1 MNNNEQELAEF
12 WDEFA
17 EEYEE
22 IQQESPFPIAR
33 ELRDFLVQEGLFRVR
48 HFWISQVGRD
58 DIYLFSRASHGVH
71 ASRYFSEN
79 VGDCGS
85 KSTKQRCFS
94 SPKPRKTD

>member
-33 ELRDFLVQEGLFRVR
+33 ELRDFWSKKVFSVSD
-48 HFWISQVGRD
+48 ISGYRRWD
-58 DIYLFSRASHGVH
+58 GTIFT
-71 ASRYFSEN
+71 FFK
-79 VGDCGS
+79 S
-85 KSTKQRCFS
+85 KSRSTR
-94 SPKPRKTD
+94 